1 MIRPAI
7 IIPTCDRSPSILDR
21 AVRSALAQEL
31 PAEVVVVDDGL
42 TPVAQ
47 VWPGI
52 RIVNLNNRSGPCVAR
67 NIGAIACSPE
77 TNAVCYL
84 DDDDELMPSHTR
96 LLAAALEAGAGFA
109 FSRALYR
116 FPDHETE
123 DPEPNNPGPKRYYDP
138 HALLVQNIAPISSFM
153 HLRKAGDDIG
163 WWDDGTARLED
174 WDFWGRLYIRY
185 GPPAKVDAVTNI
197 IHKDAG
203 PNRTDSNQYNYS
215 LMCSW
220 RDVVDARLKHM
231 AAEKRCRITEDDRR
245 RFHVPRIGIPMAA
258 LAWNE
263 PLRALLDSIIKQDAD
278 FEVLLTLGSAPSA
291 GLDPRIRIFMQQS
304 PLRDMMNWSLLV
316 SRSEHLAFVNSPLAA
331 GVLRQKSAFLDANR
345 QVGVLDLEPV
355 VMRRR
360 VIETIGGLTSDLP
373 DLIRRASER
382 FEVLGCP

>member
-1 MIRPAI
+1 MI
-7 IIPTCDRSPSILDR
+7 
-21 AVRSALAQEL
+21 
-31 PAEVVVVDDGL
+31 VVDDGL
-42 TPVAQ
+42 TPVSQ
-47 VWPGI
+47 IWNNVRII
-52 RIVNLNNRSGPCVAR
+52 RINNRSGPCVAR
-67 NIGAIACSPE
+67 NIGAIACSPDI
-77 TNAVCYL
+77 NAVCYL
-84 DDDDELMPSHTR
+84 DDDDEMLPSHTR
-96 LLAAALEAGAGFA
+96 LLAAALEGGASFA

-123 DPEPNNPGPKRYYDP
+123 DPEPNSSGPKRYYDP

-163 WWDDGTARLED
+163 WFDDGTARLED
-174 WDFWGRLYIRY
+174 WDFWGRLYILC

-220 RDVVDARLKHM
+220 RDIVDARLKHM

-245 RFHVPRIGIPMAA
+245 YFHVPRIGIPMAA
-258 LAWNE
+258 LAWSD

-278 FEVLLTLGSAPSA
+278 FEVLLTIGSPPQT
-291 GLDPRIRIFMQQS
+291 GLDPRIRVFVRQA

-316 SRSEHLAFVNSPLAA
+316 SRSEYLTFVNAPLAD
-331 GVLRQKSAFLDANR
+331 GVLQRKSALLDANR
-345 QVGVLDLEPV
+345 RIGVVDPEPV

-360 VIETIGGLTSDLP
+360 VIETIGGLTSDLS
-373 DLIRRASER
+373 DLVHRATKQ
-382 FEVLGCP
+382 FEVKHV